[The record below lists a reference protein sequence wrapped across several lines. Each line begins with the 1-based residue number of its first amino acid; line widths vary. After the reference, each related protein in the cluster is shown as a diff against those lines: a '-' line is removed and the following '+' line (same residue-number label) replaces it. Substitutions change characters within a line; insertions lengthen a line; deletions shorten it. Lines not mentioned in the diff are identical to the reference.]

1 MQGPFH
7 AEARGPRP
15 AEHNL
20 TWAPSLSHAAACSG
34 LRERRPD
41 RRSPGLVRVGS
52 PAQRAKR
59 GPVLRTGLPGQT
71 RPSQPGRTTRS
82 SPVTWEGS
90 NACRTTERITAN
102 QPPPNQPARFSPTLS
117 VCSYKDAHGAQSLGG
132 NGDPLGHLHVYSH
145 QLGCLFTGSQLCFFP
160 NPLLTIITKF
170 N

>member
-34 LRERRPD
+34 LHERRPD
-41 RRSPGLVRVGS
+41 RRSPDLVRVGS

-90 NACRTTERITAN
+90 NAWSTGQLRELQQTSLHLTN
-102 QPPPNQPARFSPTLS
+102 QPGFYQHSPSAPIKTPMVLRASEETETL
-117 VCSYKDAHGAQSLGG
+117 
-132 NGDPLGHLHVYSH
+132 
-145 QLGCLFTGSQLCFFP
+145 
-160 NPLLTIITKF
+160 
-170 N
+170 